1 MNGEKSVSGAIYART
16 SPNNRSSY
24 SIDEQVNQCWG
35 YCEKRGWTVRYVFID
50 QDQSGGTVERARF
63 QQMLE
68 KAEAEEFDVIVFWKL
83 DRFCRSLVD
92 LVNIERTLR
101 ECGVQL
107 CSVTEFIDTTTSV
120 GRFNYRN
127 LASVAELERELIGE
141 RAKLGLYALAR
152 DGRWPNPHPPF
163 GYSKD
168 QEGRLAI
175 LKDEAKIVRR
185 IFRSYVAERSMPQVA
200 FDLNKDRIPARKSS
214 LWDAQAVRE
223 VLTNPI
229 YVGRYNVAGVQN
241 EIEGCRIVTEQLLV
255 KANETMLRYRT
266 GKAERPPMP
275 KERRIR
281 KVETLHRQ
289 YQEFLRKLEL
299 PANT

>member
-1 MNGEKSVSGAIYART
+1 MDGEKSVFAAVYART

-24 SIDEQVNQCWG
+24 SIDEQVNQCWE

-63 QQMLE
+63 QHMLE
-68 KAEAEEFDVIVFWKL
+68 KAEGEEFDVIVFWKL

-101 ECGVQL
+101 QCGVQL

-141 RAKLGLYALAR
+141 RARLGLYALAR
-152 DGRWPNPHPPF
+152 EGRWPNSHPPF
-163 GYSKD
+163 GYIKD
-168 QEGRLAI
+168 HDGRLAVNE
-175 LKDEAKIVRR
+175 DEAKIVRR
-185 IFRSYVAERSMPQVA
+185 IFRVYVAEKSMPQVA
-200 FDLNKDRIPARKSS
+200 FELNKERVPARKGG
-214 LWDAQAVRE
+214 LWNAQAVRE

-229 YVGRYNVAGVQN
+229 YVGRYSVAGVEN
-241 EIEGCRIVTEQLLV
+241 EIEECRIVTEQVLV

-266 GKAERPPMP
+266 GRAERPAMP
-275 KERRIR
+275 QERWIE
-281 KVETLHRQ
+281 KIVALHGQ
-289 YQEFLRKLEL
+289 YQEFVQRLEL
-299 PANT
+299 PASP

>member
-1 MNGEKSVSGAIYART
+1 MDGEGSVFAAIYART
-16 SPNNRSSY
+16 SPNNRSNY
-24 SIDEQVNQCWG
+24 SIDEQINQCWE
-35 YCEKRGWTVRYVFID
+35 YCEKRGWTVRYVFVD

-63 QQMLE
+63 QHMLE
-68 KAEAEEFDVIVFWKL
+68 KAEAEEFAVIVFWKL

-101 ECGVQL
+101 QRGVQL

-141 RAKLGLYALAR
+141 RARLGLYALAR
-152 DGRWPNPHPPF
+152 EGRWPNPHPPF
-163 GYSKD
+163 GYIKD
-168 QEGRLAI
+168 NDGRLI
-175 LKDEAKIVRR
+175 INEDEAEVVRR
-185 IFRSYVAERSMPQVA
+185 IFKVYVAEKSMPQVA
-200 FDLNKDRIPARKSS
+200 FELNKEHIPARKGR
-214 LWDAQAVRE
+214 LWNAQAVRE

-229 YVGRYNVAGVQN
+229 YAGRYSVAGVEN
-241 EIEGCRIVTEQLLV
+241 KIERCQIVTEQALV

-275 KERRIR
+275 QERRIE
-281 KVETLHRQ
+281 KIATLHGQ
-289 YQEFLRKLEL
+289 YQEFVQTFEL
-299 PANT
+299 PASP

>member
-1 MNGEKSVSGAIYART
+1 MDGEKSVFAAIYART
-16 SPNNRSSY
+16 SPNNRSNY
-24 SIDEQVNQCWG
+24 SIDEQVNQCWE

-63 QQMLE
+63 QHMLE
-68 KAEAEEFDVIVFWKL
+68 KAEGEEFDVIVFWKL

-101 ECGVQL
+101 QCGVQL
-107 CSVTEFIDTTTSV
+107 CSVTEFIDTTTSA

-141 RAKLGLYALAR
+141 RARLGLYALAR
-152 DGRWPNPHPPF
+152 EGRWPNSHPPF

-168 QEGRLAI
+168 RDGRLAVNE
-175 LKDEAKIVRR
+175 DEAKIVRR
-185 IFRSYVAERSMPQVA
+185 IFRAYVAEKSMPQVA
-200 FDLNKDRIPARKSS
+200 FELNKDRIPARKGG
-214 LWDAQAVRE
+214 LWNAQAVRE

-229 YVGRYNVAGVQN
+229 YVGRYSVAGVEN
-241 EIEGCRIVTEQLLV
+241 KIEGCRIVTEQALV

-275 KERRIR
+275 QERRIE
-281 KVETLHRQ
+281 KIVTLHGQ
-289 YQEFLRKLEL
+289 YQEFVQRLEL
-299 PANT
+299 PASP